1 MSSTSCFL
9 AFSVRLRAAG
19 QSILT
24 AGAECGKA
32 FFCSPFGGP
41 VLPLSLSLSLTHTHT
56 HHLLSLSQLEQ
67 HANFS
72 VHPEYADKNGILVVC
87 DNFQMMDNGSGIKVF
102 KSCQVYVACLHGDDF
117 TRERLQRLAK
127 DGVGVAT
134 PAKWAHDFHELG
146 AVGTLRNMLNGSA
159 RWEPNPDFRLSP
171 RLDAGSMAAG
181 GAKYLLE

>member
-1 MSSTSCFL
+1 MWQSFFLLSVWWTSF
-9 AFSVRLRAAG
+9 
-19 QSILT
+19 T
-24 AGAECGKA
+24 
-32 FFCSPFGGP
+32 
-41 VLPLSLSLSLTHTHT
+41 SLSLSLTHTHTHT

-72 VHPEYADKNGILVVC
+72 VYPEYADKNGILVVC
-87 DNFQMMDNGSGIKVF
+87 DNFQMMDNGSGIEVF